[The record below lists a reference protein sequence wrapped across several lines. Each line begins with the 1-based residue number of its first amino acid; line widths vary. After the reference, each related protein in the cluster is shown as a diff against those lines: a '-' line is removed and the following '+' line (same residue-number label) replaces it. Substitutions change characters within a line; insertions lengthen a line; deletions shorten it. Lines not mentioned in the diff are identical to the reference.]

1 MSEFSMPHESMQAD
15 AQARRQAL
23 DPQASFIV
31 QAPAGSGKTELLT
44 QRYLRLLATVEH
56 PEQVLAITFTR
67 KAAAE
72 MRNRILLALESAMH
86 PAPESAHKRQ
96 TWDLAR
102 AVQQLDA
109 RHDWQLLQH
118 PARLRIQT
126 IDALNSMLARRLPVL
141 SGTGA
146 ALEPSNDP
154 EPLYEAACARLLE
167 HLGENSPQSKALE
180 NLIVH
185 LGNRLDRLVSLL
197 TELLSRRDQWLHQ
210 IVRARNTIGLRE
222 TLERTLAEII
232 NQHLARLCNSMP
244 APQRALMW
252 DLTRFAAGNLIQDPS
267 LNALRRKLLHACVN
281 DDEGPS
287 AGSHCL
293 GAWRELIAAF
303 FTQDG
308 KPRRRVTKTEGF
320 PTTDAAMKTR
330 MQEALRSLAEDSSVC
345 EQLLAVLKL
354 PGAAYSDSQWQI
366 LESLLDVLPLA
377 VAELQVIFQTRGE
390 ADYVEAALRALQALG
405 TADEPT
411 DLALVFDYRL
421 RHILIDEFQD
431 TSFAQLDLLERL
443 TAGWT
448 PGDGRTLFCV
458 GDPMQSIYRFRQ
470 AEVGL
475 FLQLQR
481 EGLRNVPLTPLTLRA
496 NFRSSERIVDWLNKV
511 FPAVLAPHD
520 DAGLG
525 AVRYS
530 ASVAVNPDRP
540 RGVQVHTLFSR
551 DEQDEA
557 NRVVDIIRQALDA
570 DEQGTIAVLVSARSH
585 VGNIGMQLHRAG
597 ISFRAVE
604 IEALRERP
612 VVQDLIALTRALVH
626 LGDRTAWLAVL
637 RAPWCGATL
646 HDLHQLCEAQP
657 DATIAHLLEMFVA
670 PDAVISL
677 RDVDGRV
684 RLNRA
689 AVVLLAALA
698 ERGRHR
704 LRDWVERTW
713 NSLGGPA
720 TLANAQDLEDA
731 QSYLA
736 RLSDI
741 ERAGD
746 IQDIARLESQ
756 LDNLFAK
763 PMADDSA
770 RIDVMTIHKA
780 KGLEFDTVILPT
792 LHRGVR
798 RESTS
803 LLRWTRLPGAQG
815 GIVLAPMKAQ
825 GADQDATYDWIGLLE
840 EQRSHRERG
849 RLLYVAATRA
859 KRELHLLGA
868 AEVKDNAGVPE
879 LRSPR
884 HGSML
889 AMLWHE
895 LEAHYRNELKLQAS
909 PPQQS
914 TATDE
919 GLLLRRLPLAWQPE
933 IASGEAQSA
942 VGVEF
947 IKPPPFDCVS
957 ETSRHVG
964 TLVHRELDRMSRRR
978 DSSIA
983 PLTLQR
989 SRRRLAIELA
999 ELGVPAERCEV
1010 AVARVIEA
1018 IESTLSDPRG
1028 RWLMGLEESVTDI
1041 ESELSLSGIVDARIV
1056 NVVID
1061 RTFVAA
1067 DGTRWIVDFKTS
1079 THEGGGLE
1087 RFLGEEV
1094 ERYRSQLSRYTQLMR
1109 RLNPTET
1116 VKAALYFPLLQAW
1129 REVAVSD

>member
-1 MSEFSMPHESMQAD
+1 MSDLSSPPESLEAD
-15 AQARRQAL
+15 RSARQQAL
-23 DPQASFIV
+23 DPETSFIV

-44 QRYLRLLATVEH
+44 QRYLRLLATVDH

-72 MRNRILLALESAMH
+72 MRNRILLALESARQ
-86 PAPESAHKRQ
+86 PAPQSAHKRQ
-96 TWDLAR
+96 TWELAS
-102 AVQQLDA
+102 AVQRRDA
-109 RHDWQLLQH
+109 HHDWQLLQH

-146 ALEPSNDP
+146 ALEPSSDP
-154 EPLYEAACARLLE
+154 GPLYEAACGRLLE
-167 HLGENSPQSKALE
+167 HLGENSPQAQALE

-185 LGNRLDRLVSLL
+185 LGNRLDRLVTLL
-197 TELLSRRDQWLHQ
+197 TELLARRDQWLHQ
-210 IVRARNTIGLRE
+210 IVRARNTSDLRQ
-222 TLERTLAEII
+222 TLERTLSGII
-232 NQHLARLCNSMP
+232 DSHLQRLCTLMP
-244 APQRALMW
+244 KWQRTQMW
-252 DLTRFAAGNLIQDPS
+252 ELTRFAAGNLLLEPD
-267 LNALRRKLLHACVN
+267 LNSSRRQLLHACLG
-281 DDEGPS
+281 DEDGP
-287 AGSHCL
+287 GEGNRCL
-293 GAWRELIAAF
+293 TAWREVINAF

-308 KPRRRVTKTEGF
+308 RPRKRITKTEGF
-320 PTTDAAMKTR
+320 PTTDAATKAR
-330 MQEALRSLAEDSSVC
+330 MQEALRSLVENATLC
-345 EQLLAVLKL
+345 EHLLAVMKL
-354 PGAAYSDSQWQI
+354 PGAVYTEAQWQI
-366 LESLLDVLPLA
+366 LESLLEVLPLA
-377 VAELQVIFQTRGE
+377 VAELQVVFQTRGE

-405 TADEPT
+405 TSDEPT

-443 TAGWT
+443 TAGWM

-475 FLQLQR
+475 FLQLQLD
-481 EGLRNVPLTPLTLRA
+481 GLRNVPLTPLTLRA
-496 NFRSSERIVDWLNKV
+496 NFRSSERVVRWINKV

-520 DAGLG
+520 DASLG

-530 ASVAVNPDRP
+530 ASVAARPDQP
-540 RGVQVHTLFSR
+540 RGVQIHTLFSR

-557 NRVVDIIRQALDA
+557 QHVVDIVKQALTA
-570 DEQGTIAVLVSARSH
+570 DEEGTVAVLVSARSH
-585 VGNIGMQLHRAG
+585 VGSIGVELHRAG

-604 IEALRERP
+604 IEALSERP

-646 HDLHQLCEAQP
+646 HDLHSLCEPQP
-657 DATIAHLLEMFVA
+657 DATIARLLELLVD
-670 PDAVISL
+670 PGDAAL
-677 RDVDGRV
+677 LLDNEGRT
-684 RLNRA
+684 RLIRA
-689 AVVLLAALA
+689 AIVLRTALA
-698 ERGRHR
+698 ERGRYR

-713 NSLGGPA
+713 NSFGGPA
-720 TLANAQDLEDA
+720 TLATAQDLEDA

-736 RLSDI
+736 RLSAI

-746 IQDIARLESQ
+746 IEDIARLESQ
-756 LDNLFAK
+756 LDNLFAR
-763 PMADDSA
+763 PRADDRA
-770 RIDVMTIHKA
+770 RVDVMTIHKA

-798 RESTS
+798 REASS
-803 LLRWTRLPGAQG
+803 LLRWTRMPGSRG

-825 GADQDATYDWIGLLE
+825 GVNQDATYDWIGLLE
-840 EQRSHRERG
+840 EQRSQRERG

-868 AEVKDNAGVPE
+868 AEIKDNSGTAE
-879 LRSPR
+879 LRNPR
-884 HGSML
+884 RGSML

-895 LEAHYRNELKLQAS
+895 LGPHYVAALQSVTAS
-909 PPQQS
+909 TTQNA
-914 TATDE
+914 ATDV
-919 GLLLRRLPLAWQPE
+919 GLLLRRLPLEWQPR
-933 IASGEAQSA
+933 IAQSELA
-942 VGVEF
+942 SARAIEF
-947 IKPPPFDCVS
+947 IKPPPFDWVS

-964 TLVHRELDRMSRRR
+964 TLVHRELDRMSRRGVPHTMT
-978 DSSIA
+978 SV
-983 PLTLQR
+983 LQN
-989 SRRRLAIELA
+989 SRRRLSIELA
-999 ELGVPAERCEV
+999 ELGVPAERCEA

-1018 IESTLSDPRG
+1018 IRSTLADPRG
-1028 RWLMGLEESVTDI
+1028 RWLMGLEEPLTAI

-1056 NVVID
+1056 NVAID

-1079 THEGGGLE
+1079 AHEGGGLE
-1087 RFLGEEV
+1087 RFLSEEV
-1094 ERYRSQLSRYTQLMR
+1094 ERYRLQLTRYTQLMR
-1109 RLNPTET
+1109 LLNPGET

-1129 REVAVSD
+1129 REVECA